1 MMASWKASADQSSP
15 RLLIVDDDALQEE
28 ALRDILSSHGY
39 AVEGC
44 RSPSAALQRVGEARF
59 NLVLTDL
66 QMPEMNGIELTKRL
80 QATDP
85 DLVVVLMTGHATIPS
100 IVDAMRNGAIDCIQK
115 PFRAS
120 TLLPVI
126 ERALEVQGL
135 RQKNRQLEAA
145 LQQQVQALKVVN
157 LELDAFAA
165 RLAHDL
171 RSPLVSMRG
180 ILELAREDLEQV
192 RLPDLLLVQ
201 QGVKSA
207 DLALRMVRDLLDF
220 ARLGDQP
227 MELKSVALDQVLR
240 EALALVIPLAEG
252 RSLDWQIG
260 PLPTINGHAG
270 LLQQAFGNLLSN
282 GLKYTQGK
290 QSPYIKVSSD
300 LTADGAWY
308 EVHFED
314 NGAGFDPRLSDQ
326 LFKPFRRLHSA
337 NDFVGEGMGL
347 ANVRRIVE
355 RHGGSVRAEGSPGQ
369 GARFTLVFPLDPEL
383 ST

>member
-28 ALRDILSSHGY
+28 ALRDILSSHGF

-80 QATDP
+80 QACDP

-120 TLLPVI
+120 SLLPVI
-126 ERALEVQGL
+126 DRALEVQGL

-145 LQQQVQALKVVN
+145 LQQQVHALKAVN

-180 ILELAREDLEQV
+180 ILDLAREDIEQA
-192 RLPDLLLVQ
+192 RLPDLPLVQ

-207 DLALRMVRDLLDF
+207 DLALRMVRDLLEF

-227 MELKSVALDQVLR
+227 MVLKSVALDQVLK
-240 EALALVIPLAEG
+240 EALALVLPLAEG
-252 RSLDWQIG
+252 RNLDWQIG

-290 QSPYIKVSSD
+290 QSPYIKVSAD

-308 EVHFED
+308 EVCFED

-355 RHGGSVRAEGSPGQ
+355 RHGGSVRAKGSPGQ
-369 GARFTLVFPLDPEL
+369 GARFTLVFP
-383 ST
+383 SC

>member
-1 MMASWKASADQSSP
+1 MASWKAPEDQSSP

-28 ALRDILSSHGY
+28 ALRDILENHGY

-80 QATDP
+80 QASDP

-126 ERALEVQGL
+126 DRALEVQGL

-145 LQQQVQALKVVN
+145 LQQQVQALKAVN

-180 ILELAREDLEQV
+180 ILDFAREDIEQA
-192 RLPDLLLVQ
+192 RLPDLPLVQ

>member
-1 MMASWKASADQSSP
+1 MASWKASADQSSP

-80 QATDP
+80 QASDP

-145 LQQQVQALKVVN
+145 LQQQVQALKTVN

-252 RSLDWQIG
+252 RNLDWQIG

>member
-28 ALRDILSSHGY
+28 ALRDILSSHGF

-80 QATDP
+80 QACDP

-120 TLLPVI
+120 SLLPVI
-126 ERALEVQGL
+126 DRALEVQGL

-145 LQQQVQALKVVN
+145 LQQQVHALKAVN

-180 ILELAREDLEQV
+180 ILDFAREEIEQA
-192 RLPDLLLVQ
+192 RLPDLPLVQ

-207 DLALRMVRDLLDF
+207 DLALRMVRDLLEF

-227 MELKSVALDQVLR
+227 MVLKSVALDQVLK
-240 EALALVIPLAEG
+240 EALALVLPLAEG
-252 RSLDWQIG
+252 RNLDWQIG

-290 QSPYIKVSSD
+290 QSPYIKVSAD

-308 EVHFED
+308 EVCFED

-355 RHGGSVRAEGSPGQ
+355 RHGGSVRAKGSPGQ
-369 GARFTLVFPLDPEL
+369 GARFTLVFP
-383 ST
+383 SC